1 MTKLPLLAL
10 LLVCLR
16 APAQTAAPATPP
28 GARPP
33 APTGPQE
40 LGAVPAHDP
49 VMIRQ
54 DGTYYLFCTGMGI
67 AVWSSKDRKTWNPE
81 KPVFAAPP
89 AWAVAAIPGFK
100 GHVWAP
106 DISFVNGQYSLFY
119 SVSAFGKNTS
129 AIGLA
134 TNKTL
139 DPNAKEYKWVDH
151 GKVIQ
156 SVPGRDMWNAID
168 PNLARDAAG
177 APWLVFG
184 SFWSGMKLVKLR
196 PDLTAPAQPEQ
207 WRTVARRPRDPKL
220 NDSLPGDGAIE
231 GPFIF
236 KKNGFYYLFT
246 SFDYCCRGPQS
257 TYKMVVGR
265 AKEISGPYLDRAGL
279 PLEQGGGT
287 LVLAGDKNWF
297 GVGHNAVC
305 TFDNADYLVFHGYDA
320 ADRGRPKLRIEP
332 LAWDQDGWPAV
343 AAAK

>member
-1 MTKLPLLAL
+1 MRKLLLWVLLLAGL
-10 LLVCLR
+10 PAAAQP
-16 APAQTAAPATPP
+16 APAAI
-28 GARPP
+28 
-33 APTGPQE
+33 
-40 LGAVPAHDP
+40 PAHDP
-49 VMIRQ
+49 VLIRQ
-54 DGTYYLFCTGMGI
+54 EGTYYLFCTGPGI
-67 AVWSSKDRKTWNPE
+67 SVWSSADRKTWKAE

-89 AWAVAAIPGFK
+89 AWAVAAVPGFK

-106 DISFVNGQYSLFY
+106 DISFANGQYSLFY

-129 AIGLA
+129 CIGLA

-139 DPNAKEYKWVDH
+139 NPASPDFKWTDH
-151 GKVIQ
+151 GRVIQ
-156 SVPGRDMWNAID
+156 SVPGRDRWNAID

-177 APWLVFG
+177 APWLAFG
-184 SFWSGMKLVKLR
+184 SFWDGIKLVKLR

-207 WRTVARRPRDPKL
+207 WRTIARRPRNPQL

-236 KKNGFYYLFT
+236 KKGGFYYLFT

-257 TYKMVVGR
+257 TYKMMVGR
-265 AKEISGPYLDRAGL
+265 APSITGPYVDRAGVAL
-279 PLEQGGGT
+279 DQGGGT
-287 LVLAGDKNWF
+287 LVLAGDKNWS

-320 ADRGRPKLRIEP
+320 ADRGRPKLRIEK

-343 AAAK
+343 TAQ